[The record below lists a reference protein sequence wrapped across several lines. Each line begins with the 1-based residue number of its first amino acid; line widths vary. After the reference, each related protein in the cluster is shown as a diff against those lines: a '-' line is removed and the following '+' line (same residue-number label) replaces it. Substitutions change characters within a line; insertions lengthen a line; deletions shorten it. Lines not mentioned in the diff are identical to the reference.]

1 MKDVIKGEKK
11 TRPLF
16 IMAFVIMAPLMMF
29 LHFKA
34 LSEYSEAHKFKNT
47 YYRTKE
53 KVEYQV
59 IKKEK
64 NGEKCYFL
72 LLNLKTKKKVV
83 IKCKFEDYMTYD
95 PGKKITYNL
104 SKYDLEQRGEYKI
117 PENNDLIFI
126 YYLSILDFILTFT
139 IINFLLDKAEEG
151 TWEDFIVIISL
162 VIYGIIIAFSD
173 IIEMMLI
180 LIEMMLI

>member
-16 IMAFVIMAPLMMF
+16 IMAFVIMAPLMIF

-34 LSEYSEAHKFKNT
+34 LSEYDEAHKFKNI

-64 NGEKCYFL
+64 NGEECYFL

-117 PENNDLIFI
+117 PESKSRDWLYITTMFNLF
-126 YYLSILDFILTFT
+126 LMFAALK
-139 IINFLLDKAEEG
+139 FLLGKAKDDNEWEE
-151 TWEDFIVIISL
+151 FIALSL
-162 VIYGIIIAFSD
+162 VIYGLIISLSN
-173 IIEMMLI
+173 IIEEI
-180 LIEMMLI
+180 LI

>member
-64 NGEKCYFL
+64 NGEECYFL

-83 IKCKFEDYMTYD
+83 IKCKLEDYMTYD

-117 PENNDLIFI
+117 PENNDLTFI
-126 YYLSILDFILTFT
+126 YLSILDFILTFT
-139 IINFLLDKAEEG
+139 IINFLLDKAEEET
-151 TWEDFIVIISL
+151 TWEDFIVISL

-173 IIEMMLI
+173 IIETMLI
-180 LIEMMLI
+180 

>member
-1 MKDVIKGEKK
+1 MKEVIKGKKK

-16 IMAFVIMAPLMMF
+16 IVAFVIIAPLMMF

-34 LSEYSEAHKFKNT
+34 LSEYDEAHKFRNT

-72 LLNLKTKKKVV
+72 LLNLKTKKKVT
-83 IKCKFEDYMTYD
+83 IECKFEDYMTYD
-95 PGKKITYNL
+95 LGKKITYNL
-104 SKYDLEQRGEYKI
+104 SKHDLEQRGEYKI
-117 PENNDLIFI
+117 PKNNSRLLITLASNLDI
-126 YYLSILDFILTFT
+126 ILMLTV
-139 IINFLLDKAEEG
+139 ISFLLEKAKKE
-151 TWEDFIVIISL
+151 TWEDVIAISL
-162 VIYGIIIAFSD
+162 AIYGIIIALSD
-173 IIEMMLI
+173 IIEMI
-180 LIEMMLI
+180 LI